1 MIRQVIFSVIA
12 VLLTASYGWAQWPI
26 VRNFATDEFGGGTQT
41 WSIGQLDDERMI
53 FGNNTGLLVF
63 DEIGRAHV

>member
-12 VLLTASYGWAQWPI
+12 VLLAASRGWAQWPI

-41 WSIGQLDDERMI
+41 WSIGQLDD
-53 FGNNTGLLVF
+53 
-63 DEIGRAHV
+63 